1 MALADL
7 QAKIAQLQADVAA
20 EHTANGQILADVQK
34 LLAGASAGPGPGQVV
49 VNESDL
55 DALTQSASDIDA
67 SVVADTA
74 ADTAA
79 DATVN
84 PPPATT

>member
-1 MALADL
+1 MALSDL

-20 EHTANGQILADVQK
+20 EHIANGQILADVQK
-34 LLAGASAGPGPGQVV
+34 LLAGASQGPGPGQVI

-55 DALTQSASDIDA
+55 DALTQSASNIDA
-67 SVVADTA
+67 TVVADTA

-79 DATVN
+79 DGQVN
-84 PPPATT
+84 PPAAQ